1 MINFKTVKKYRKHEK
16 IKKPSQF
23 IQYSFTTFIL
33 QNEDR
38 KRYKELRAKKILLA
52 AASGIPLPMR
62 DAHTQMRAHTDALT
76 RTENKDTNQR
86 THLL

>member
-1 MINFKTVKKYRKHEK
+1 MKKN
-16 IKKPSQF
+16 KKPSQY

-52 AASGIPLPMR
+52 VASGISLPVR
-62 DAHTQMRAHTDALT
+62 DAHTQMHAHTQKIKT
-76 RTENKDTNQR
+76 
-86 THLL
+86 

>member
-23 IQYSFTTFIL
+23 ILYSFTTFIL

-52 AASGIPLPMR
+52 VASGISLPMG
-62 DAHTQMRAHTDALT
+62 DAHTQMHAHAQ
-76 RTENKDTNQR
+76 KIKA
-86 THLL
+86 